1 MVLQEYDNRASN
13 PTGEGVPWQIDRGTN
28 RKDTP
33 MCIHKAW
40 TLAAMVVFSCVW
52 CAHEW
57 ETVCV
62 CVCKMLHFDMA
73 LAGGWDNVR
82 DPAVCGYYARDGVG
96 WGMLSRKM
104 CGPIESLMTLIFM
117 SKALQSDPENS
128 LGT

>member
-33 MCIHKAW
+33 MCTQSLDIGCYSRI
-40 TLAAMVVFSCVW
+40 LLCL
-52 CAHEW
+52 
-57 ETVCV
+57 VCSRMGN

-82 DPAVCGYYARDGVG
+82 DPAVCGYYARDGSGGGCYLGRWVG
-96 WGMLSRKM
+96 
-104 CGPIESLMTLIFM
+104 
-117 SKALQSDPENS
+117 Q
-128 LGT
+128 